1 MLLVFEIRTSTQYKL
16 CYTGW
21 NFTQIWLPHCKCF
34 VRCSGRMQSIQG
46 LQMGVGNHGFCK
58 SLLDSPIYLKFPSDF
73 GFGVCRR
80 GKNDEKMFKMYLG
93 IMPSELRYS
102 FRPVLDHESLDCGWF
117 PLKSLHERDDLHPT
131 VQILVRDHG
140 KKVKKI
146 FES

>member
-1 MLLVFEIRTSTQYKL
+1 MSV
-16 CYTGW
+16 
-21 NFTQIWLPHCKCF
+21 N
-34 VRCSGRMQSIQG
+34 
-46 LQMGVGNHGFCK
+46 NGFCTQ
-58 SLLDSPIYLKFPSDF
+58 LLDHFIYLESSCQLYLTM
-73 GFGVCRR
+73 CRR

-102 FRPVLDHESLDCGWF
+102 FRPVLDHESLDWGWF

>member
-1 MLLVFEIRTSTQYKL
+1 MRDKSFVTLVDISLKSDG
-16 CYTGW
+16 C
-21 NFTQIWLPHCKCF
+21 I
-34 VRCSGRMQSIQG
+34 VSILSDALGACNRFKG
-46 LQMGVGNHGFCK
+46 LQMGVVNHEFCNL
-58 SLLDSPIYLKFPSDF
+58 LLDSSIYSTWKFQVIL
-73 GFGVCRR
+73 GLTMCRR

-102 FRPVLDHESLDCGWF
+102 FRPVLDHESLDWGWF
-117 PLKSLHERDDLHPT
+117 PLKSLHERNDLHPT